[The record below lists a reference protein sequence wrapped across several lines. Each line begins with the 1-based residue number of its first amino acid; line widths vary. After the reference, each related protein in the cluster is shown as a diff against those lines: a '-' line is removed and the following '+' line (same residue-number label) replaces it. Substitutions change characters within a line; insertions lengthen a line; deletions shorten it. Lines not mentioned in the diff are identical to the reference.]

1 MPESPAELGTGE
13 LKGWKSMSGGIGGMG
28 RNREKTK
35 SGNSK
40 FKAGWKEREAGD
52 LVQGVAVA
60 ISGQGKGEER
70 SEGSGLSC

>member
-13 LKGWKSMSGGIGGMG
+13 LKGWKSMSGGTGGMG

-40 FKAGWKEREAGD
+40 FKAG
-52 LVQGVAVA
+52 
-60 ISGQGKGEER
+60 
-70 SEGSGLSC
+70 